1 MNWMPLASPSPVFS
15 SVTVN
20 PICSPA
26 ETLSSSATFSTSIA
40 AQFTSTDAP
49 SESEPAFE
57 VVTEAV
63 LSTWPQ
69 SSLSVVA
76 TTWTVAVAP
85 AASVVGA

>member
-1 MNWMPLASPSPVFS
+1 MKVMPVAAPSPVFF

-26 ETLSSSATFSTSIA
+26 ETLSSSATLATSIA
-40 AQFTSTDAP
+40 AQFTSTDA
-49 SESEPAFE
+49 SSASEPAFE

-76 TTWTVAVAP
+76 TTWTVVVEP
-85 AASVVGA
+85 AARAVGA